1 MNSTSSWQAE
11 RLPYNL
17 LRTKQHGNF
26 DPSANCDCRAGASPA
41 LSSDRQA
48 ERLPY
53 KSFRTHPGIEL
64 VCLLEMFLSQ
74 LGHTEI
80 LKPARERPM
89 VEWIVGSEL
98 IGLVF
103 VNAGFLEFA

>member
-26 DPSANCDCRAGASPA
+26 DPSANCDCRAGPSPA

-64 VCLLEMFLSQ
+64 VCLLEMFVSQ
-74 LGHTEI
+74 IGHTQVLE
-80 LKPARERPM
+80 PA
-89 VEWIVGSEL
+89 S
-98 IGLVF
+98 
-103 VNAGFLEFA
+103 